1 MKARRARTTTAPITF
16 AGGRLPDP
24 LPPPAPGV
32 VAAGSAAGELA
43 WEEDDAADDGVD
55 APGTTTAK
63 SPKLVTTAT

>member
-1 MKARRARTTTAPITF
+1 MAPITTA
-16 AGGRLPDP
+16 AGKPPDP
-24 LPPPAPGV
+24 LPPAPGV

>member
-1 MKARRARTTTAPITF
+1 MARMTRTTMAPITT
-16 AGGRLPDP
+16 AGGTLPDP

-32 VAAGSAAGELA
+32 VAAGWAAGELA
-43 WEEDDAADDGVD
+43 WEDDDGPEDGVD